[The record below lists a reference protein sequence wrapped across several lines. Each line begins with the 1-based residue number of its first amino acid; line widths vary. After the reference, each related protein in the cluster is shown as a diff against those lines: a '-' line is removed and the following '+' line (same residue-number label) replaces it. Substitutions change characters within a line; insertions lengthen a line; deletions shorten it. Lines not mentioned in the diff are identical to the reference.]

1 MPDSGKFKDLY
12 LNSAHTY
19 PCQPESPES
28 HDGESAF
35 TFELRFS
42 EEFSLGYKT
51 LRDHAF
57 TVDAGSVVG
66 ARRMDSDTPNIHW
79 EITVRPDRDGE
90 VVITLPVTA
99 DCADDGA
106 ICTEDGRMLSNELA
120 LTVSGAGR

>member
-1 MPDSGKFKDLY
+1 MRKSASYTLPAVDEGKAAKARVSFTD
-12 LNSAHTY
+12 
-19 PCQPESPES
+19 
-28 HDGESAF
+28 DGVNAF

-42 EEFSLGYKT
+42 EKFRLSYKT

-57 TVDAGSVVG
+57 EVTGGRVVG
-66 ARRMDSDTPNIHW
+66 ARQMDSDTPNIHW

>member
-1 MPDSGKFKDLY
+1 MRKSTSYTLPAVDEGKAAKARVSFTD
-12 LNSAHTY
+12 
-19 PCQPESPES
+19 
-28 HDGESAF
+28 DGVN
-35 TFELRFS
+35 
-42 EEFSLGYKT
+42 
-51 LRDHAF
+51 AF

-120 LTVSGAGR
+120 LTVSGAGQ